1 MFTKGTKAYS
11 ILNNVCPRCQSSKFW
26 PRNNPYTNI
35 FVKNNGD
42 LGSCKSYNLKFE
54 IELGFWYGAMYVSY
68 ALSVSVFL
76 IILLALS
83 LFFNSLNVIN
93 EIIIISISLIII
105 SPVVYFLSRLIW
117 INIFISF
124 NSKE

>member
-26 PRNNPYTNI
+26 PKNNPYTNI

-42 LGSCKSYNLKFE
+42 LGSCKSCNLKFE

-76 IILLALS
+76 IIWLALS
-83 LFFNSLNVIN
+83 LFFNSINVIN

-105 SPVVYFLSRLIW
+105 SPVIYFLSRLIW

>member
-26 PRNNPYTNI
+26 PRNNPYTNF

-42 LGSCKSYNLKFE
+42 LGSCKSCNLKFE

-76 IILLALS
+76 IIWLALS
-83 LFFNSLNVIN
+83 FFNSINVIN